1 MALHKEL
8 FTDLP
13 PAEEMRRDVAGNLAQ
28 KYEADGFYILVQ
40 YIAEKYG
47 DRAYSLAEEVFQEM
61 GLEYDVQA
69 LRTPDRVRRIDYNFT
84 GSNIY
89 NLTVKPFAPEM
100 AGELVRLYNE
110 QIRKISYAALITQA
124 DFMEHI
130 AGVGRLL
137 VACRGRAAGR
147 LHPLYTHQRR
157 HANLFA
163 RAHLRAGAQSPGRR
177 GQSVFCRAEPRAAD
191 RANPLPVLHG
201 GSRKSTGSHRKEP
214 RPCGCRAYR
223 VFACCLTSK
232 DKLWKS

>member
-13 PAEEMRRDVAGNLAQ
+13 PAEEMRRDLAGNLAQ

-47 DRAYSLAEEVFQEM
+47 DQAYSLAEEVFQEI
-61 GLEYDVQA
+61 GLKYDAQA
-69 LRTPDRVRRIDYNFT
+69 LRTPDLVRRIDYNFT

-124 DFMEHI
+124 DFLEHI

-137 VACRGRAAGR
+137 VACNEGGQPVGFIHCIPDSVEMLVYSHGRIYELVRRALVAAAKEYFSGQTPGLLTGQIPYPFYTAVPENQLSVIEKDLAHVAAG
-147 LHPLYTHQRR
+147 LTE
-157 HANLFA
+157 F
-163 RAHLRAGAQSPGRR
+163 
-177 GQSVFCRAEPRAAD
+177 
-191 RANPLPVLHG
+191 LPV
-201 GSRKSTGSHRKEP
+201 
-214 RPCGCRAYR
+214 A
-223 VFACCLTSK
+223 
-232 DKLWKS
+232 